1 MTTEGTERR
10 SEGLRP
16 RPHDRLLLPC
26 PPHASHDPTIID
38 PQTQLQNQTRD
49 LYPALAL
56 VLLELVFRT
65 KSIAVRG
72 INVERT

>member
-1 MTTEGTERR
+1 MTTEDTERR

-38 PQTQLQNQTRD
+38 PQTQA
-49 LYPALAL
+49 P
-56 VLLELVFRT
+56 
-65 KSIAVRG
+65 KSD
-72 INVERT
+72 